1 MMKKVGCCF
10 LVFCVMLLAGCA
22 KGDVM
27 LEINRFGGAQLEAR
41 IVTVPLLV
49 SQLNSLKKD
58 FAADGFQVEPLT
70 DGKMEGFAASRSFTQ
85 LRELNDVKVLRGYDL
100 TRSQTQESKQD
111 LPDKAKQSTVIVN
124 SGLLF
129 DTVKFA
135 ANFDLQGDS
144 DSSSLRESGWVRDNL
159 LSQVKLNFV
168 LKLPAAADSSNAAR
182 TAEDGRMLAWDIYLG
197 EENPLQ
203 VQVTYLNP
211 YKAAG
216 WSLVVLLASSLAVGM
231 LAGCGGK
238 KEDAKSDVI
247 KIGVFEPLTG
257 DNAAGGELELRGIK
271 LANKLHPEV
280 LGKKVELVI
289 ADNKSDK
296 AEAASVAARL
306 IEKDKVKVI
315 IGTYGSSLAMAAG
328 NIVKENKIPAIGTS
342 CTNPQVTANND
353 YYFRACFIDPFQGT
367 VMANYAYNKGIRKV
381 AIIQE
386 VSNDYA
392 VGLAKFFKEAFIKLT
407 GSPDSV
413 LEIANYQTGDK
424 DFSAIL
430 TNIKAQNPDAVFA
443 PGNFTESA
451 LLIKQ
456 ARQLGL
462 DVPFMGGDTWETQE
476 FIDVGGKDVEGV
488 ALSTAFDREKATT
501 AEAKKFLD
509 AYVQEY
515 NGEPSALTAL
525 AYDAYLIAIDGI
537 KRAGTAD
544 DSVKIRDAIAQTKDL
559 ETVTGL
565 TTLDANGDAIKA
577 AIIKTVQ
584 DGKFK
589 FLDFVDVK

>member
-1 MMKKVGCCF
+1 
-10 LVFCVMLLAGCA
+10 ML
-22 KGDVM
+22 
-27 LEINRFGGAQLEAR
+27 
-41 IVTVPLLV
+41 T
-49 SQLNSLKKD
+49 
-58 FAADGFQVEPLT
+58 
-70 DGKMEGFAASRSFTQ
+70 
-85 LRELNDVKVLRGYDL
+85 
-100 TRSQTQESKQD
+100 
-111 LPDKAKQSTVIVN
+111 
-124 SGLLF
+124 
-129 DTVKFA
+129 
-135 ANFDLQGDS
+135 
-144 DSSSLRESGWVRDNL
+144 
-159 LSQVKLNFV
+159 
-168 LKLPAAADSSNAAR
+168 
-182 TAEDGRMLAWDIYLG
+182 
-197 EENPLQ
+197 
-203 VQVTYLNP
+203 
-211 YKAAG
+211 
-216 WSLVVLLASSLAVGM
+216 
-231 LAGCGGK
+231 GCGGEK
-238 KEDAKSDVI
+238 KDAAKSDVI

-367 VMANYAYNKGIRKV
+367 VMANYAYKNGARKV

-407 GSPDSV
+407 GNPDSIIEV
-413 LEIANYQTGDK
+413 ANYQTGDK

-430 TNIKAQNPDAVFA
+430 TNIKAKNPDAVFA

-462 DVPFMGGDTWETQE
+462 TVPFLGGDTWETQE
-476 FIDVGGKDVEGV
+476 FIDVGGKDVEG
-488 ALSTAFDREKATT
+488 ASLSTAFDREKATT

-509 AYVQEY
+509 AYVKEY
-515 NGEPSALTAL
+515 KGEPSALTAL

-537 KRAGTAD
+537 KRAGTTT
-544 DSVKIRDAIAQTKDL
+544 DSVKIREAIAQTKDL
-559 ETVTGL
+559 ETVTGK
-565 TTLDANGDAIKA
+565 TTLDKNGDAIKA
-577 AIIKTVQ
+577 AIIKTVK

-589 FLDFVDVK
+589 YLDFVDVK